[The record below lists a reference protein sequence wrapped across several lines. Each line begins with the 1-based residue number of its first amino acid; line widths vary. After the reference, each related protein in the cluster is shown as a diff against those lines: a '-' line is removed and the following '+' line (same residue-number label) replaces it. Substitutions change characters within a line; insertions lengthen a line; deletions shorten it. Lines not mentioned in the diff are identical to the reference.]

1 MDSED
6 LYIDRDGNAYF
17 ERRRHVKLP
26 RLADPEDEPELKAHR
41 RQSRRKSSRRKVRMM
56 R

>member
-1 MDSED
+1 MDYED

-17 ERRRHVKLP
+17 ARPKQSKPP
-26 RLADPEDEPELKAHR
+26 RFTDQDEEPQLKSHR
-41 RQSRRKSSRRKVRMM
+41 RQSRRKASRRKVRMM